1 MKNLIMTSMQYSKS
15 LPRIDFK
22 INQMEYIVLNALIY
36 KELYGLQIEEAV
48 NKGSEGQFNVTVGS
62 LYPILQKLEDNGL
75 LESRWGDKRP
85 EERGRARRRFYKL
98 TALGSSVIEK
108 YENSVNGIRQWQ
120 PA

>member
-1 MKNLIMTSMQYSKS
+1 MPKNSDAGVSS
-15 LPRIDFK
+15 DFK
-22 INQMEYIVLNALIY
+22 LNQMEWILLNALIG

-48 NKGSEGQFNVTVGS
+48 NQGSNGHFNVTVGS

-75 LESRWGDKRP
+75 LESWWGEKRP

-98 TALGSSVIEK
+98 TPNGVLALQK
-108 YENSVNGIRQWQ
+108 YEDSLNGIRDWQ

>member
-1 MKNLIMTSMQYSKS
+1 MKKDNQTNPSS
-15 LPRIDFK
+15 DFK
-22 INQMEYIVLNALIY
+22 LNQMEWILMNALID

-48 NKGSEGQFNVTVGS
+48 NKGSNGHFNVTVGS

-75 LESRWGDKRP
+75 LESRWGEKRP

-98 TALGSSVIEK
+98 TALGDTTLSQYQSSL
-108 YENSVNGIRQWQ
+108 NGVRQWQ